1 MEIGS
6 KSGPE
11 AGMRQQNAG
20 KPASGVSG
28 AARRLLWILSLGIL
42 LAGMASYL
50 RDYFT
55 PRRIPLPIAPLV
67 VSSGSAASDR
77 LPARPG
83 ALRGQNLLVV
93 TLDTTRPDRLGCY
106 GNHEIVT
113 PHLDRL
119 CARGVVFS
127 GAAATASSTLPS
139 HASIFTG
146 RYPLRHGARANA
158 LYPLGSE
165 QRTLAEMLSDSG
177 YETAAFV
184 SSFVLDARFGLAQG
198 FDRYDDE
205 VSPSTAPMGFA
216 ERRAD
221 ETTQRAIQ
229 WLEGPH
235 RRPFFLWVHYF
246 DAHAP
251 YDPPAPFAARY
262 AQPYDGE
269 IAFVDEQIGRL
280 LTAVEAIRERETL
293 VVVVADHGEAM
304 GEHGEW
310 SHAILVPEATLRIPL
325 IFYARKGLPAGLHVA
340 ARVSQ
345 VDLMPTILSL
355 LGIGLPPDL
364 DGVDLTGPPDPDR
377 PVRAETVEGRVS
389 YGWARLAALYR
400 GPLKY
405 VEGPHPEL
413 YDLRSDPLERNDL
426 LGSRAQ
432 DAAAMRRQL
441 RALEGAAADALAAPV
456 DLLEAGDVERLAAL
470 GYVVTGGHVVDA
482 GAQGPDPKEMLPL
495 LVRLQTLVSD
505 FGGYQGWPAWK
516 RFLMVVTGNSPA
528 RSRPELIREL
538 EKMAAD
544 HPDFAPAYHFLAV
557 FYRLEHRPEDAARAL
572 ERRDLL
578 RGTASPRQEQ
588 RAVR

>member
-1 MEIGS
+1 MS
-6 KSGPE
+6 
-11 AGMRQQNAG
+11 QQNAG
-20 KPASGVSG
+20 KSASGKSD

-42 LAGMASYL
+42 LAGLASYL
-50 RDYFT
+50 RDLTLQEFT
-55 PRRIPLPIAPLV
+55 AQRIPLPIAPLV
-67 VSSGSAASDR
+67 VSSASAASDR
-77 LPARPG
+77 LPALPG
-83 ALRGQNLLVV
+83 SMRGQNLLVI

-106 GNHEIVT
+106 GNHEIDT

-127 GAAATASSTLPS
+127 GAVATAPATLSS

-146 RYPLRHGARANA
+146 LYPLRHGARANA
-158 LYPLGSE
+158 RYRLGSE
-165 QRTLAEMLSDSG
+165 QRTLAEELSDSG

-184 SSFVLDARFGLAQG
+184 SSFVLDSKFGLAQG

-205 VSPSTAPMGFA
+205 VSPAAGPMGFA
-216 ERRAD
+216 ERRGD
-221 ETTQRAIQ
+221 LTTQRAIH

-235 RRPFFLWVHYF
+235 RRPFFLWVHYY

-251 YDPPAPFAARY
+251 YDPPAPFAGRY

-280 LTAVEAIRERETL
+280 LTAVEGARERETL
-293 VVVVADHGEAM
+293 VVVVADHGEGM

-310 SHAILVPEATLRIPL
+310 SHSFLVQEATLRIPL
-325 IFYARKGLPAGLHVA
+325 ILFARSGLPAGLQVA

-355 LGIGLPPDL
+355 LGISLPPDL
-364 DGVDLTGPPDPDR
+364 DGVDLTGSPDLDR
-377 PVRAETVEGRVS
+377 PVRAEAAEGRA
-389 YGWARLAALYR
+389 YHGWARLAALYR

-426 LGSRAQ
+426 FDSRAQ

-441 RALEGAAADALAAPV
+441 RALDGAAADALAAPAE
-456 DLLEAGDVERLAAL
+456 LLESGDVERLAAL
-470 GYVVTGGHVVDA
+470 GYVVTGGGAVDA
-482 GAQGPDPKEMLPL
+482 EEQGPDPKEMLPL
-495 LVRLQTLVSD
+495 MVRLQSLVSD
-505 FGGYQGWPAWK
+505 LVRYQGLPAWK
-516 RFLMVVTGNSPA
+516 RFLVAVTRSSSA

-538 EKMAAD
+538 EKVAAD
-544 HPDFAPAYHFLAV
+544 HPDFAPVYQFLAV
-557 FYRLEHRPEDAARAL
+557 FYRLEQRPEDAARVL
-572 ERRDLL
+572 ERQALL
-578 RGTASPRQEQ
+578 RGIASPPHEQ
-588 RAVR
+588 PAIR